1 MLPFLESTA
10 IFDSQLQWKI
20 MSIVII
26 VIIIIIIIITTTMTS
41 TVVLVR

>member
-20 MSIVII
+20 MSVVII
-26 VIIIIIIIITTTMTS
+26 VIIIIIIIITTMTT

>member
-20 MSIVII
+20 MSVVII
-26 VIIIIIIIITTTMTS
+26 VIIIIIIIITTMTT
-41 TVVLVR
+41 TVVLI

>member
-20 MSIVII
+20 MSVVII
-26 VIIIIIIIITTTMTS
+26 VIIIIIIIITTMTT
-41 TVVLVR
+41 TVVLV